1 MPVIV
6 AQWRQ
11 RQKDHFRFDLGL
23 QSTYILGQ
31 PRLHNESLTQKAK
44 TNRTKNSNSSR
55 NNNIQF
61 MMNLISLKSEKA
73 EQENWLSG

>member
-31 PRLHNESLTQKAK
+31 PRLHNESLTQKA
-44 TNRTKNSNSSR
+44 
-55 NNNIQF
+55 
-61 MMNLISLKSEKA
+61 
-73 EQENWLSG
+73 